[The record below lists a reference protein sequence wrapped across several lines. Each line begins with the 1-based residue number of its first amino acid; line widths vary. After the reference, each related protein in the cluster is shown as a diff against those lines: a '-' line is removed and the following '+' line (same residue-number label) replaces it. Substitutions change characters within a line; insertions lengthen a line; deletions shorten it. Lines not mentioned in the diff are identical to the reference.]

1 MESIFTK
8 KVVYVLKSLYYLEVV
23 RGNEMTSVVEIA
35 AKLDVPKRFL
45 EQLFL
50 RLRKGGILDAVR
62 GATGG
67 YRLRVP
73 LAEISYRH
81 LLDVLEEHVP
91 SADSEVGSFGEEAF
105 VENLRRRV
113 EALTGEINLGA
124 LVTEAMR
131 RRAHAARAGDSYVY
145 HI

>member
-1 MESIFTK
+1 M
-8 KVVYVLKSLYYLEVV
+8 VYVLKSLYYLEVV

-35 AKLDVPKRFL
+35 AKLEVPKRFL

-91 SADSEVGSFGEEAF
+91 PSESEVGSFGEEAF

-113 EALTGEINLGA
+113 ESLTGEINLGA
-124 LVTEAMR
+124 LVTEAMC